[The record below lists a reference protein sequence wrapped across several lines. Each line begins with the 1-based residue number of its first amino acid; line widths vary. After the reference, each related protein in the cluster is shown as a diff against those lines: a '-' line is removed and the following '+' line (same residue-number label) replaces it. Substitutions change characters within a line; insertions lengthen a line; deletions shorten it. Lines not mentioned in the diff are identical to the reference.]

1 MIKWIEKTYIFI
13 LYSFFSL
20 YIILIYPWGDNYYY
34 ANAKAYYFIG
44 CMFLLALLAISLRV
58 ARDDRFVWKITTPES
73 LMVIFLI
80 LIACSTLFSVKKSLV
95 GDGTE
100 HQGILIMLSCFLLFC
115 LASRLEPRHMER
127 LCQLIIFSS
136 FLAAVYSIL
145 QFHHLAFLPQDA
157 VMQFGRRTF
166 SFFDNPDYFGSY
178 LTLVIPITFTAFLL
192 TLKSKRSVLYFIIL
206 CTQLLSL
213 LESQTRSAWIG
224 VAIGFFIIAIWVVRK
239 RKQLVKTLALMIVAF
254 CLIFTVSSS
263 FSHQNNASR
272 ALSITK
278 DVQKIVKNQNAG
290 SAGASRWYI
299 WQVSMPLIANHFWL
313 GTGPNTFEQVFPKDS
328 SQTKKYFGN
337 DKVYDEN
344 NDYLQIALTMGVPAL
359 LIYLLILSLILFKGF
374 RKAEE
379 LDVQQQLASYGL
391 LAAIIGYLV
400 QAFFNISVIS
410 VAPYFWLL
418 LGFVVNRNKESFHY

>member
-115 LASRLEPRHMER
+115 LASRLEPRHKER

-157 VMQFGRRTF
+157 VMNFGGRTF

-178 LTLVIPITFTAFLL
+178 LTLVIPMTFTAFLL
-192 TLKSKRSVLYFIIL
+192 SLKSKRSVFYFIIL
-206 CTQLLSL
+206 CTQLISL

-224 VAIGFFIIAIWVVRK
+224 VAVSFFILAIWVVRK
-239 RKQLVKTLALMIVAF
+239 RKQLVKMLALMIVAF

-278 DVQKIVKNQNAG
+278 DVQKIVKNQDAG

-313 GTGPNTFEQVFPKDS
+313 GTGPNTFEQVFPQDS
-328 SQTKKYFGN
+328 SQAKKYFGN
-337 DKVYDEN
+337 GKIYDEN
-344 NDYLQIALTMGVPAL
+344 NDYMQIALTMGVPAL
-359 LIYLLILSLILFKGF
+359 LIYLLFLSLILFKGF

-379 LDVQQQLASYGL
+379 LDAHQQLASYGL

-418 LGFVVNRNKESFHY
+418 LGFVVNRNKGSFHY